1 MKTQI
6 SILFDAY
13 HLYHLAQFEPLM
25 TLLEKDDRFNVY
37 YSTSSENRKEEI
49 ELCSSV
55 LLKREGQ
62 FVFHKDENIR
72 CEKIKDIGLDVFIC
86 GWSRY
91 DIDSYVNDNTL
102 VAMIYHGIGVKPSYW
117 NDNHSRLD
125 LRFVEGEYRINQLRE
140 NGVSTDLS
148 LTGYIKLDPLFNNE
162 SSYFEDKKKLLGLN
176 ESKQTILYAPTFY
189 PSSLEKLGM
198 KLGDLSKEYNLIIK
212 PHMWTYYL
220 DSFGGVNLKRQRKL
234 IYNLSEKFDHVKLL
248 SPDEHNIIP
257 YYSISDLLLTD
268 ASSTIYEM
276 IALSKPVVVNRFY
289 HLKLSHRIFQK
300 RLYKRRLNKEMNDE
314 VENFC
319 FSADNI
325 KQLPLVLDKAIKYKY
340 KNIVSMRDYQE
351 KMLYKLDGQ
360 ASNRARDEI
369 LRRLK
374 N

>member
-1 MKTQI
+1 MKSQI

-37 YSTSSENRKEEI
+37 YSTSSENKKEEI
-49 ELCSSV
+49 EICSTV
-55 LLKREGQ
+55 LINRRGQ
-62 FVFHKDENIR
+62 FIFDKDESIR
-72 CEKIKDIGLDVFIC
+72 CEKIKNIGLDVFIC

-91 DIDSYVNDNTL
+91 DIDNYVNNNTL

-117 NDNHSRLD
+117 NDNHPRLD
-125 LRFVEGEYRINQLRE
+125 LRFVEGQYRINQLRDH
-140 NGVSTDLS
+140 GVKTDLS

-162 SSYFEDKKKLLGLN
+162 SSCFKDKKKLLGLN
-176 ESKQTILYAPTFY
+176 KSRKTILYAPTFY

-198 KLGDLSKEYNLIIK
+198 QLGHITKEYNLIIK

-220 DSFGGVNLKRQRKL
+220 DSFGGVNLKKQRKL
-234 IYNLSEKFDHVKLL
+234 IYNLSEKFDHIKLL
-248 SPDEHNIIP
+248 SPEEHNIIP
-257 YYSISDLLLTD
+257 YYSIADLLLTE

-300 RLYKRRLNKEMNDE
+300 RLYKRRLNKEMNED

-319 FSADNI
+319 FLADSV
-325 KQLPLVLDKAIKYKY
+325 KQLPSALDEAIKQKH
-340 KNIVSMRDYQE
+340 KDIKSVKEYQD
-351 KMLYKLDGQ
+351 KMLYKLDGL
-360 ASNRARDEI
+360 ASERARDEI

>member
-1 MKTQI
+1 MKSQI

-37 YSTSSENRKEEI
+37 YSTSSENKKEEI
-49 ELCSSV
+49 EICSTV
-55 LLKREGQ
+55 LINRRGQ
-62 FVFHKDENIR
+62 FIFDKDESIR
-72 CEKIKDIGLDVFIC
+72 CEKIKNIGLDVFIC

-91 DIDSYVNDNTL
+91 NIDNYVNNNTL

-117 NDNHSRLD
+117 NDNHPRLD
-125 LRFVEGEYRINQLRE
+125 LRFVEGQYRINQLRDH
-140 NGVSTDLS
+140 GVKTDLS

-162 SSYFEDKKKLLGLN
+162 SSCFKDKKKLLGLN
-176 ESKQTILYAPTFY
+176 KSRKTILYAPTFY

-198 KLGDLSKEYNLIIK
+198 QLGHITKEYNLIIK

-220 DSFGGVNLKRQRKL
+220 DSFGGVNLKKQRKL
-234 IYNLSEKFDHVKLL
+234 IYNLSEKFDHIKLL
-248 SPDEHNIIP
+248 SPEEHNIIP
-257 YYSISDLLLTD
+257 YYSIADLLLTE

-300 RLYKRRLNKEMNDE
+300 RLYKRRLNKEMNED

-319 FSADNI
+319 FLADSV
-325 KQLPLVLDKAIKYKY
+325 KQLPSALDEAIKQKH
-340 KNIVSMRDYQE
+340 KDIKSVKEYQD
-351 KMLYKLDGQ
+351 KMLYKLDGL
-360 ASNRARDEI
+360 ASERARDEI

>member
-1 MKTQI
+1 MKSQI

-37 YSTSSENRKEEI
+37 YSTSSENKKEEI
-49 ELCSSV
+49 EICSTI
-55 LLKREGQ
+55 LINRRGQ
-62 FVFHKDENIR
+62 FIFDKDESIR
-72 CEKIKDIGLDVFIC
+72 CEKIKNIGLDVFIC

-91 DIDSYVNDNTL
+91 DIDNYVNNNTL

-117 NDNHSRLD
+117 NDNHPRLD
-125 LRFVEGEYRINQLRE
+125 LRFVEGQYRINQLRDH
-140 NGVSTDLS
+140 GVKTDLS

-162 SSYFEDKKKLLGLN
+162 SSCFKDKKKLLGLN
-176 ESKQTILYAPTFY
+176 KSRKTILYAPTFY

-198 KLGDLSKEYNLIIK
+198 QLGHITKEYNLIIK

-220 DSFGGVNLKRQRKL
+220 DSFGGVNLKKQRKL
-234 IYNLSEKFDHVKLL
+234 IYNLSEKFDHIKLL
-248 SPDEHNIIP
+248 SPEEHNIIP
-257 YYSISDLLLTD
+257 YYSIADLLLTE

-300 RLYKRRLNKEMNDE
+300 RLYKRRLNKEMNED

-319 FSADNI
+319 FLADSV
-325 KQLPLVLDKAIKYKY
+325 KQLPSALDEAIKQKH
-340 KNIVSMRDYQE
+340 KDIKSVKEYQD
-351 KMLYKLDGQ
+351 KMLYKLDGL
-360 ASNRARDEI
+360 ASERARDEI

>member
-1 MKTQI
+1 MQ
-6 SILFDAY
+6 LG
-13 HLYHLAQFEPLM
+13 HL
-25 TLLEKDDRFNVY
+25 T
-37 YSTSSENRKEEI
+37 
-49 ELCSSV
+49 
-55 LLKREGQ
+55 
-62 FVFHKDENIR
+62 
-72 CEKIKDIGLDVFIC
+72 
-86 GWSRY
+86 
-91 DIDSYVNDNTL
+91 
-102 VAMIYHGIGVKPSYW
+102 
-117 NDNHSRLD
+117 
-125 LRFVEGEYRINQLRE
+125 
-140 NGVSTDLS
+140 
-148 LTGYIKLDPLFNNE
+148 
-162 SSYFEDKKKLLGLN
+162 
-176 ESKQTILYAPTFY
+176 
-189 PSSLEKLGM
+189 
-198 KLGDLSKEYNLIIK
+198 KEYNLIIK

-220 DSFGGVNLKRQRKL
+220 DSFGGANLKGQRKL
-234 IYNLSEKFDHVKLL
+234 IYNLSEKFDHVSLL

-325 KQLPLVLDKAIKYKY
+325 KQLPLILDKAIKYKY
-340 KNIVSMRDYQE
+340 KNIVSMREYQE

-369 LRRLK
+369 LKRLK